1 MPTTIRLKGDL
12 EDRIK
17 KLATTTG
24 RPQSFYINQ
33 MIERE
38 IDRIEWEYSILKD
51 VEDHRAGQLKT
62 ISHEAMKAE
71 LGLDD

>member
-17 KLATTTG
+17 KLAATTG

-38 IDRIEWEYSILKD
+38 IDRIEWEYSILQD
-51 VEDHRAGQLKT
+51 VGDHRAGRLRT
-62 ISHEAMKAE
+62 ISHEDMKAE
-71 LGLDD
+71 LDLDD